1 MSSASEILDT
11 LNDTYGHI
19 EGEEIIEELNNIRGP
34 DYTSVAQYTAGVR
47 RFYDGLEATNFTV
60 TDTYKAQQFLAGL
73 KLGRGPPDLAMFYTN
88 IQALD
93 ETYEVY
99 AHKLRQY
106 CKRTNVS
113 WESTETG
120 AAFTVTPN
128 ASPRTSPSTSTTST
142 TTPGSGWASNRA
154 KCLWCGRGQDDEC
167 YLGKQAPP
175 EY

>member
-1 MSSASEILDT
+1 
-11 LNDTYGHI
+11 
-19 EGEEIIEELNNIRGP
+19 
-34 DYTSVAQYTAGVR
+34 
-47 RFYDGLEATNFTV
+47 
-60 TDTYKAQQFLAGL
+60 
-73 KLGRGPPDLAMFYTN
+73 MFYTN
-88 IQALD
+88 MQAFQPD

-120 AAFTVTPN
+120 AAFTITPN
-128 ASPRTSPSTSTTST
+128 ASPRTSPSTSITST
-142 TTPGSGWASNRA
+142 TTPRSGWADSA
-154 KCLWCGRGQDDEC
+154 KCVWCGRGQDDEC